1 MQCSLRMF
9 TEVGLYQRYKPP
21 TEDTAVT
28 LLKGSPPVHERPQ
41 TLKSRAGRDF
51 RADHPEPLTTHLGN
65 QRLAGLWFAP
75 TYTAHQNKRGL
86 EVSSPGFQGGA
97 LSMLFYS
104 LLHFDY

>member
-41 TLKSRAGRDF
+41 TPKSRAGRDF

-65 QRLAGLWFAP
+65 QRTVVCPHL
-75 TYTAHQNKRGL
+75 H
-86 EVSSPGFQGGA
+86 SSPEQKGTRSQ
-97 LSMLFYS
+97 LSGISGRGSFNAV
-104 LLHFDY
+104 LLSSAF